1 MGVKM
6 NNKASI
12 DVVLLV
18 FMTVVLS
25 GFALFTFISN
35 SNQVG
40 GQIKD
45 VKFLDNF
52 YVNEGKIEFYINN
65 VMDETIEGVGKVN
78 SEGDFIKEFNKN
90 FEKYLD
96 QDVFLLF
103 DFEEDL
109 ATEKNVWI
117 EEDKIF
123 FEVSFNMNDK
133 FGEELKVSYIFK
145 KVFVSRNLTKT
156 IS

>member
-1 MGVKM
+1 M
-6 NNKASI
+6 NKKASI
-12 DVVLLV
+12 DVLLLV

-25 GFALFTFISN
+25 SFALYTFISN

-45 VKFLDNF
+45 VKFLDNL
-52 YVNEGKIEFYINN
+52 YVNEGKIEFYINS
-65 VMDETIEGVGKVN
+65 VMDETLVEISNVN
-78 SEGDFIKEFNKN
+78 EGDFIRGFNKN

-109 ATEKNVWI
+109 ATEENVWI
-117 EEDKIF
+117 EGDKIF
-123 FEVSFNMNDK
+123 FKVNFNMNDK
-133 FGEELKVSYIFK
+133 FGEELKVSY
-145 KVFVSRNLTKT
+145 VFRNVFSKE
-156 IS
+156 IK